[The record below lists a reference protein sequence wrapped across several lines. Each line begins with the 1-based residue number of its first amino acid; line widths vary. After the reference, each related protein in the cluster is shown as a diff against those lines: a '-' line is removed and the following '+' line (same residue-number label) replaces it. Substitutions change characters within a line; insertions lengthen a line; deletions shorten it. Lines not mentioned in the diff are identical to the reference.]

1 MKKILV
7 AEDEPLILRL
17 IEMCLVQGGYEVIK
31 AINGLEA
38 FEKIEPYHPNLII
51 TDLMMPRMSGFELI
65 EEVKLKLKID
75 TPIIVLSSLDDEET
89 MSRATFLGASDYI
102 IKPFIR
108 SNLLARVAK
117 FLPINPY

>member
-1 MKKILV
+1 MKILV

-38 FEKIEPYHPNLII
+38 FDKIKPYRPDLIL
-51 TDLMMPRMSGFELI
+51 TDLMMPQMSGFELL
-65 EEVKLKLKID
+65 EEVKVKLKIS
-75 TPIIVLSSLDDEET
+75 TPMVVLSSLDDEES
-89 MSRATFLGASDYI
+89 MSRATLLGASDYI

-108 SNLLARVAK
+108 SDLLTRVGK
-117 FLPINPY
+117 LLTVNPY